1 MKVYTA
7 ENLTNE
13 EIVALGDDPDSSLQ
27 TRAWCCQ
34 AMSLTRGS
42 KKAEARRARARHRV
56 AEILNARGRGATSG

>member
-13 EIVALGDDPDSSLQ
+13 EIVAVGDDPDSSLQ

-34 AMSLTRGS
+34 AMSL
-42 KKAEARRARARHRV
+42 AREQEGGGGAASEGQASSRRDTQRARARSKV
-56 AEILNARGRGATSG
+56 